1 MDQGIEELRRSLQTL
16 RDEAAIR
23 QTVQNWALWRDTG
36 AWEQLRSCYAPG
48 ARVQTTWMSG
58 TAEEFIAASTAGF
71 GKPQAPR
78 ATHSIGASSIQI
90 QGDRALAE
98 TRMILLLRATLDGIE
113 VDATAWGR
121 FVDWFVRHEGRWVI
135 ARRHSIHEKDRLDPV
150 NPGAELKPDPVRLA
164 SFPVGYRHLAYL
176 QSHGG
181 ASITF
186 DLALHNSPAQGALYA
201 AGRTWLA
208 APAD

>member
-1 MDQGIEELRRSLQTL
+1 MDQKIDELHRSLQTL
-16 RDEAAIR
+16 RDEATIR

-36 AWEQLRSCYAPG
+36 AWEQLRSCYLPG

-58 TAEEFIAASTAGF
+58 TAEEFVAASIAGF

-78 ATHSIGASSIQI
+78 ATHSIGACSVQI
-90 QGDRALAE
+90 RGDRALAE

-121 FVDWFVRHEGRWVI
+121 FVDWFARDGERWVI

-150 NPGAELKPDPVRLA
+150 NPAAALKLDEARLA
-164 SFPVGYRHLAYL
+164 GFPAGYRHLAYL
-176 QSHGG
+176 QSSGG
-181 ASITF
+181 ASITP
-186 DLALHNSPAQGALYA
+186 DLALHNTPSQEKLYA
-201 AGRTWLA
+201 AGRDWLNGA
-208 APAD
+208 T